1 MQVVQ
6 GHACIR
12 EENKE
17 QNLQKTSIDRI
28 CHYRPGTF
36 SQDHETNNLSANKK
50 SSHAV
55 IVFSYEAEVTSWAQI
70 MRKAHGGAKV
80 QCPSFVQEELLRLS
94 AGSNDWS

>member
-12 EENKE
+12 DKKTE
-17 QNLQKTSIDRI
+17 QNLQNVNRQDMSSPPST
-28 CHYRPGTF
+28 C
-36 SQDHETNNLSANKK
+36 SQDHGTNHPSATNK

-55 IVFSYEAEVTSWAQI
+55 ILFSYEAEVTSWAQI